1 MYINPIL
8 WLALRFAVLFHSF
21 VSQRRLLFKKR
32 KCYFQVL
39 NGGYGDRVTAPDTV
53 IIFTNGNFNNEGV
66 PEVLGN
72 LREKKVRIVSVGVGS
87 SKDKD
92 FNQEKIDALA
102 IGTGDVYDL
111 AKLKSSVFIDDIAPS
126 TCKMTSCTSGKIKS
140 FFDKFILIQTLTADE
155 NADCSN
161 SKALIFLLSE
171 ETHLPTETQR
181 HPVNQFFHVIK
192 HKFNGDDAL

>member
-1 MYINPIL
+1 M
-8 WLALRFAVLFHSF
+8 
-21 VSQRRLLFKKR
+21 
-32 KCYFQVL
+32 L

-72 LREKKVRIVSVGVGS
+72 LREKKVRIVGVGVGS

-111 AKLKSSVFIDDIAPS
+111 ANLKSSVFIDDIAPS
-126 TCKMTSCTSGKIKS
+126 TCKMTSCTSGEIKS
-140 FFDKFILIQTLTADE
+140 FFSNFMLIQTLTAGE
-155 NADCSN
+155 NADEIYRPSSDSSN
-161 SKALIFLLSE
+161 SKALTFLPSE

-181 HPVNQFFHVIK
+181 HPVNQSFHVIK
-192 HKFNGDDAL
+192 HKFNGDNAL